1 VWGFPPEVG
10 ILAGTGVAAL
20 LGTVFG
26 WLAIRRH
33 GIYLAMITLA
43 LAQMIYFVAL
53 QARFTGGEDGIQA
66 VPRGHLLGFIDL
78 SDTLTMYYFVL
89 AVFLIGFAIIFRT
102 IHSPFGEVIKA
113 IRENERRAVSLGYDA
128 DRYKL
133 VAFILSAALSGLA
146 GSMKSLVF
154 QLASLTDVQWT
165 TSGEVVLMTLV
176 GGLGTVLGPV
186 VGAFL
191 LTAMQHYLAQLGSWV
206 TVVQGAIFVF
216 CVLLFRRG
224 IVGVIGGFF
233 ADRRKVVGAARQS
246 AAPGKRNFAG
256 TSLLAA
262 ALLLGAG
269 PAHADEA
276 AQRLQAVVRVHA
288 EIPAEARTAS
298 FLGTKRD
305 GSGVVIDGAGL
316 VVTIGY
322 LITEAMAAEVTTSAG
337 KVSRADVVGFDIASG
352 LGLLRAT
359 DSLAVTPLALGTAK
373 SLAEKTPVVV
383 AGRGGPAAAQ
393 PAVVVSRRAF
403 AGYWEYLLD
412 DAIFTA
418 PPYPEWSGAAL
429 IAPDGKLAGV
439 GSLIVS
445 DAAAGIPGNMF
456 VPIDQLLPVMGD
468 LIALGRPASAARPWL
483 GVNLQDVD
491 GTLVVQ
497 RVAPEGPADVAGL
510 RHGDRVTAIDGSPV
524 QDLADLYRRLWGH
537 GEAGVTI
544 KLSVTHQGE
553 ERDIAVKTIDR
564 YRYLRLNTTY

>member
-1 VWGFPPEVG
+1 
-10 ILAGTGVAAL
+10 
-20 LGTVFG
+20 
-26 WLAIRRH
+26 
-33 GIYLAMITLA
+33 
-43 LAQMIYFVAL
+43 
-53 QARFTGGEDGIQA
+53 
-66 VPRGHLLGFIDL
+66 
-78 SDTLTMYYFVL
+78 
-89 AVFLIGFAIIFRT
+89 
-102 IHSPFGEVIKA
+102 
-113 IRENERRAVSLGYDA
+113 
-128 DRYKL
+128 
-133 VAFILSAALSGLA
+133 
-146 GSMKSLVF
+146 
-154 QLASLTDVQWT
+154 
-165 TSGEVVLMTLV
+165 
-176 GGLGTVLGPV
+176 
-186 VGAFL
+186 
-191 LTAMQHYLAQLGSWV
+191 
-206 TVVQGAIFVF
+206 
-216 CVLLFRRG
+216 
-224 IVGVIGGFF
+224 
-233 ADRRKVVGAARQS
+233 
-246 AAPGKRNFAG
+246 
-256 TSLLAA
+256 
-262 ALLLGAG
+262 
-269 PAHADEA
+269 
-276 AQRLQAVVRVHA
+276 
-288 EIPAEARTAS
+288 
-298 FLGTKRD
+298 
-305 GSGVVIDGAGL
+305 
-316 VVTIGY
+316 
-322 LITEAMAAEVTTSAG
+322 
-337 KVSRADVVGFDIASG
+337 VSRADVVGFDIASG